1 MAVNNSINFGNLL
14 GAQLTALIE
23 AEADAARVSAE
34 YIENVGFEK
43 DSATGAMKLRTVT
56 FIMKRRDM
64 DDVIREH
71 MIEIP
76 VLTLVPIPIL
86 SIEEAEVEFDLEV
99 NGIQYSNSP
108 ITAQKSAPLARTMTK
123 TADQE
128 RTFTPVKADKS
139 FAGQVSQKTSRAH
152 LMTKLARTTQGDT
165 NVAADLNMKIKIVQS
180 PFPAGID
187 RLLGIAD
194 LSVEDTVNE

>member
-1 MAVNNSINFGNLL
+1 MAVRQSINFGNLL

-43 DSATGAMKLRTVT
+43 DPKTGAMKLRTVT
-56 FIMKRRDM
+56 FIMKRRDL
-64 DDVIREH
+64 DDKIREH

-86 SIEEAEVEFDLEV
+86 AIEEANVEFDLEV
-99 NGIQYSNSP
+99 NGIQRSTSP
-108 ITAQKSAPLARTMTK
+108 ITAEKSAPIYRRYNSSADREREAVPMKNEK
-123 TADQE
+123 TYA
-128 RTFTPVKADKS
+128 A
-139 FAGQVSQKTSRAH
+139 QVSQKQSRTH
-152 LMTKLARTTQGDT
+152 LMTKLARTTQGDK

-180 PFPAGID
+180 PFPSGID
-187 RLLGIAD
+187 RLLEVAD
-194 LSVEDTVNE
+194 LSVEDTVK